1 LTGAA
6 DPAVDAVLDRNPWE
20 MSRGRAFPG
29 GIGSDTRAL
38 G

>member
-6 DPAVDAVLDRNPWE
+6 DPAVDAALDRNPWE
-20 MSRGRAFPG
+20 MSSGRAFQG
-29 GIGSDTRAL
+29 GIGSDARVL